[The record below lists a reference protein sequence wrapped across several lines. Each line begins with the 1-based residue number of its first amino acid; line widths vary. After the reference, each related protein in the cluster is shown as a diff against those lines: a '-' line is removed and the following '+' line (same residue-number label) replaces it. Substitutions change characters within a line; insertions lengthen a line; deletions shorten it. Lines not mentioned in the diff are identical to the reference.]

1 MRLLLLTLSFSPAS
15 WSARLRD
22 SWHLSFSF
30 SLTLDY
36 HFIVMIDWLF
46 HSHSHFI
53 VSPQL
58 STFNGVVI
66 INCHNDNIT
75 PYYRTT
81 QLKTNHSSRIE
92 NCLFYYL
99 STETACFGDRE
110 ITLMAPSFPRLPT
123 SSSSQST
130 TDWGSLVSHTIT
142 KKLNCSH
149 SLLISFACWF
159 FRRVF

>member
-1 MRLLLLTLSFSPAS
+1 MRLFFYWLFPSHPLLDPLDYVTHDIFPSHSPSLLTTISLS
-15 WSARLRD
+15 WLTD
-22 SWHLSFSF
+22 SF
-30 SLTLDY
+30 TL
-36 HFIVMIDWLF
+36 ILILLF
-46 HSHSHFI
+46 
-53 VSPQL
+53 PLL

-66 INCHNDNIT
+66 INCHNIT

-110 ITLMAPSFPRLPT
+110 ITLMAPSFLRLPT

-142 KKLNCSH
+142 KNSTVLTLFLSP
-149 SLLISFACWF
+149 S
-159 FRRVF
+159 RVDTFVEF